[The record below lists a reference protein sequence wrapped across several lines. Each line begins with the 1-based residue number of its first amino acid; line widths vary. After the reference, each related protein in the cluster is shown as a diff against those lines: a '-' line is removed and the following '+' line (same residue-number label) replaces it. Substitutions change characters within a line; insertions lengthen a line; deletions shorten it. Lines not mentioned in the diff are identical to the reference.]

1 MAALTA
7 LRPKV
12 QPHVPDCPVLMID
25 DAILDA
31 VIDFCNRSRAYR
43 YTPAEITVVAS
54 TANYTVSDLPAGTEI
69 AWLLAAEYDDRPIDT
84 PDTGSVPQFWATDE
98 GEVTAAVVYSAT
110 QIGLRKVPDEAS
122 TLNVRLA
129 LRPTLSATT
138 FLDEFNALY
147 REQIAAGAL
156 ARLYAMPKKAW
167 SAPDLVKFNEDK
179 FEDGIKAAEYRADRG
194 SANAPARVTLS
205 LIGGH

>member
-12 QPHVPDCPVLMID
+12 QPHVPGCPLPMID

-43 YTPAEITVVAS
+43 FTPAEITVVAS
-54 TANYTVSDLPAGTEI
+54 TANYTVSDLPSNTEI
-69 AWLLAAEYDDRPIDT
+69 AWLLAAEYDDQPIDT
-84 PDTGSVPQFWATDE
+84 PDTGSIPQSWATEE
-98 GEVTAAVVYSAT
+98 GEVTAAVVHSVT

-138 FLDEFNALY
+138 FPDEFNTLF

-156 ARLYAMPKKAW
+156 ARLYAMPKNPWTATE
-167 SAPDLVKFNEDK
+167 LVEDCRNQ
-179 FEDGIKAAEYRADRG
+179 FDQAILDASYRADRG
-194 SANAPARVTLS
+194 SAAAPARTVLN
-205 LIGGH
+205 LIGGR

>member
-1 MAALTA
+1 LAI
-7 LRPKV
+7 V
-12 QPHVPDCPVLMID
+12 D

-43 YTPAEITVVAS
+43 FTPAEITVVAS
-54 TANYTVSDLPAGTEI
+54 TANYTVPGLPAETEV

-84 PDTGSVPQFWATDE
+84 PDTGSIPQSWATEE
-98 GEVTAAVVYSAT
+98 GEVTAAVMYSAT

-129 LRPTLSATT
+129 LRPTLSATA
-138 FLDEFNALY
+138 FPDEFNTLY

-156 ARLYAMPKKAW
+156 ARLYAMPKKEW
-167 SAPDLVKFNEDK
+167 SAPDLVALNEDK
-179 FEDGIKAAEYRADRG
+179 FEGGIKAAEYRADRG
-194 SANAPARVTLS
+194 SANAPARTTLS

>member
-12 QPHVPDCPVLMID
+12 QPHVSGCPLPVID

-43 YTPAEITVVAS
+43 FTPAEITVVAS
-54 TANYTVSDLPAGTEI
+54 TANYTVSGLPTGTEI
-69 AWLLAAEYDDRPIDT
+69 AWLLAAEYDDLPIDT
-84 PDTGSVPQFWATDE
+84 PDTGSIPQSWATEE
-98 GEVTAAVVYSAT
+98 GEVTAAVMYSAT
-110 QIGLRKVPDEAS
+110 QIGLRKVPDEAQ

-129 LRPTLSATT
+129 LRPSLAATT
-138 FLDEFNALY
+138 FPDEFNALY

-156 ARLYAMPKKAW
+156 ARLYAMPKQPW
-167 SAPDLVKFNEDK
+167 SAPELVADCRNQFD
-179 FEDGIKAAEYRADRG
+179 DCILAAEFRADRG
-194 SANAPARVTLS
+194 SAAAPARTTLS